1 MATMQGD
8 ATQRAA
14 ARTAPSALGRVR
26 RPRWERA
33 YARALVGTD
42 LVAFAVAAAA
52 AWLLGFEAANPVW
65 SGDGAPGDLVVIA
78 MMAVIWIASMALTG
92 AYEAKTVGVGSI
104 EYKRLGAGALIALAT
119 TTLVAFAFDLQ
130 LSRAFV
136 FTTIGLAV
144 VLAGALRQVVR
155 KQLHRRRAAG
165 HFTHRVVVAGSLATV
180 TDIVRHFRRA
190 PFAGFSVV
198 AVCVPGVHDELV
210 VDGVPIPAPAGPDA
224 VLDALIGADADTLAV
239 ADPTTFPGPA
249 LRELAWDLEGS
260 GVDLIV
266 APALTEVAGPR
277 IAVRPVAGI
286 PLLHVEE
293 PSLSGPARVTKAVFD
308 RTVGVVALVLCSP
321 ILLVL
326 ALLVRFTSHG
336 PALFRQTRV
345 GRDGREFRML
355 KYRTMIV
362 GAEEQLDELRERAAR
377 DHVLFKLP
385 DDPRLTRIGRWLRR
399 HSLDELPQL
408 WNVVKGDMSVVG
420 PRPPLPSE
428 VAAYA
433 DDARRRLLVKPGLT
447 GLWQVSGRADLSWD
461 DTVRLDLYYV
471 ENWSWVLDALILAR
485 TVPAVVKGRGAY

>member
-1 MATMQGD
+1 MHGD
-8 ATQRAA
+8 ATQSDA

-33 YARALVGTD
+33 YARALVVTD
-42 LVAFAVAAAA
+42 LVAFALAAMAA
-52 AWLLGFEAANPVW
+52 LAIGFEPANPVW
-65 SGDGAPGDLVVIA
+65 DGDGAPGDLAVVA
-78 MMAVIWIASMALTG
+78 GMAAIWIASMALTG

-104 EYKRLGAGALIALAT
+104 EYKRVGAGALIALAA
-119 TTLVAFAFDLQ
+119 TTLVAFTLDLQ

-136 FTTIGLAV
+136 YTTVGLAV
-144 VLAGALRQVVR
+144 ALAGLLRQVVR

-165 HFTHRVVVAGSLATV
+165 RFTHRVVVAGSAATV
-180 TDIVRHFRRA
+180 ADLVRHFRRA
-190 PFAGFSVV
+190 PFAGYSVV
-198 AVCVPGVHDELV
+198 AVCVPGVQVELV
-210 VDGVPIPAPAGPDA
+210 VDGEPIPAPGGPDA
-224 VLDALIGADADTLAV
+224 VLETLVGADADTLAV
-239 ADPTTFPGPA
+239 ADPTTFPGPT
-249 LRELAWDLEGS
+249 LRALAWDLEGS

-266 APALTEVAGPR
+266 APAVTEIAGPR

-293 PSLSGPARVTKAVFD
+293 PSLSGPARVTKAAFD
-308 RTVGVVALVLCSP
+308 RTFGVVALVVCSP

-326 ALLVRFTSHG
+326 GLLVRITSHG
-336 PALFRQTRV
+336 PALFHQTRV
-345 GRDGREFRML
+345 GRDGREFQML
-355 KYRTMIV
+355 KFRTMVV

-428 VAAYA
+428 VAVYA

-447 GLWQVSGRADLSWD
+447 GLWQVSGRADLTWD

-471 ENWSWVLDALILAR
+471 ENWSWVLDALILVR
-485 TVPAVVKGRGAY
+485 TIPAVIKGRGAY

>member
-1 MATMQGD
+1 MHSN
-8 ATQRAA
+8 ATQSQAT
-14 ARTAPSALGRVR
+14 RTVSSALGRVG
-26 RPRWERA
+26 RPRWEHV
-33 YARALVGTD
+33 YVRALVGTD
-42 LVAFAVAAAA
+42 VVAFALAAIAA
-52 AWLLGFEAANPVW
+52 CLLGFEPAKSVW
-65 SGDGAPGDLVVIA
+65 HGDGALGDLVVIA
-78 MMAVIWIASMALTG
+78 AMAVVWIASMALAR

-104 EYKRLGAGALIALAT
+104 EYKRLGAGALIALAA
-119 TTLVAFAFDLQ
+119 TTLVAFTFDLH

-144 VLAGALRQVVR
+144 VFAGALRQAVR

-165 HFTHRVVVAGSLATV
+165 HFTHRVVVAGSVSTV

-190 PFAGFSVV
+190 PFAGFTVV
-198 AVCVPGVHDELV
+198 AVCVPGTSGELV
-210 VDGVPIPAPAGPDA
+210 VDGAAIPAPVGPDA
-224 VLDALIGADADTLAV
+224 VLDALVDADADTLAV
-239 ADPTTFPGPA
+239 ADPTTFPGPV
-249 LRELAWDLEGS
+249 LRALAWDLEGS

-266 APALTEVAGPR
+266 APALTEFAGPR

-293 PSLSGPARVTKAVFD
+293 PSLSGPVRFTKAVFD
-308 RTVGVVALVLCSP
+308 RTFGVVGLALCSP
-321 ILLVL
+321 LLLVL
-326 ALLVRFTSHG
+326 GVLVRITSHG

-355 KYRTMIV
+355 KFRTMIV
-362 GAEEQLDELRERAAR
+362 GAEEQLDDLRERAAR

-385 DDPRLTRIGRWLRR
+385 EDPRLTRIGRWLRR

-428 VAAYA
+428 VAVYA

>member
-1 MATMQGD
+1 MHRD
-8 ATQRAA
+8 VTQSDA

-42 LVAFAVAAAA
+42 LAAFAIAALVAIV
-52 AWLLGFEAANPVW
+52 LGFEPANPLW
-65 SGDGAPGDLVVIA
+65 DGAGTPGDLVVVGT
-78 MMAVIWIASMALTG
+78 MAAIWIASMALTG
-92 AYEAKTVGVGSI
+92 AYEAKTVGLGSI
-104 EYKRLGAGALIALAT
+104 EYKRVGAGALIALAA
-119 TTLVAFAFDLQ
+119 TTLVAFTLDVH

-136 FTTIGLAV
+136 FATVGFAV
-144 VLAGALRQVVR
+144 LLAGALRQVVR

-165 HFTHRVVVAGSLATV
+165 RFTHRVVVVGSAATV
-180 TDIVRHFRRA
+180 TDLVRHFRRA

-198 AVCVPGVHDELV
+198 AVCVPGVRDEFV
-210 VDGVPIPAPAGPDA
+210 VDGQPIPAPASPDA
-224 VLDALIGADADTLAV
+224 VLDALVGADADTLAV

-266 APALTEVAGPR
+266 APAVTEIAGPR

-308 RTVGVVALVLCSP
+308 RTIGVVALVLCSP

-326 ALLVRFTSHG
+326 GLLVRITSHG

-355 KYRTMIV
+355 KFRTMVV
-362 GAEEQLDELRERAAR
+362 GAEEQLDELRERAAK

-385 DDPRLTRIGRWLRR
+385 DDPRLTRLGRWLRR

-428 VAAYA
+428 VAVYA

-471 ENWSWVLDALILAR
+471 ENWSWVLDALIIVR